1 MGGGTCIYTEGRS
14 YWGLSLE
21 TTSHILDGNMPD
33 INQVFRLIKERG
45 GMTMGDIQQ
54 PSSEGKVWTPGQTPG
69 HPGSPASTAK
79 SGMSRNDNWS
89 RW

>member
-54 PSSEGKVWTPGQTPG
+54 PLTEGSFLRFK
-69 HPGSPASTAK
+69 SLSLNIPAYTEIIK
-79 SGMSRNDNWS
+79 D
-89 RW
+89 